1 MKTQV
6 LSDANLSARVERVF
20 GRSIDPMTDVE
31 ARAHE
36 LLQGMDVVV
45 WEGDASTFQFS
56 FIGETAV
63 RLLGYPRD
71 RWIKEATFW
80 ADSVVHPDDRS
91 DAIAFCAL
99 ATGQSRDHDFVYRAV
114 ADDGRVVW
122 LHDIV
127 KVIRGPRGIPERLR
141 GVMIDVTS
149 THTETSLEG

>member
-6 LSDANLSARVERVF
+6 LSDKALSARVEQVF
-20 GRSIDPMTDVE
+20 GRSTDPMTEVE
-31 ARAHE
+31 SRAREH
-36 LLQGMDVVV
+36 LQGFDVVV

-56 FIGETAV
+56 FVGEAAV

-71 RWIKEATFW
+71 RWTSEATFW

-91 DAIAFCAL
+91 DAIAFCAV

-114 ADDGRVVW
+114 ADDGRIIW

-127 KVIRGPRGIPERLR
+127 KVVRGPRGIPEKLR
-141 GVMIDVTS
+141 GVMIDVTES
-149 THTETSLEG
+149 YEGAV

>member
-6 LSDANLSARVERVF
+6 LSDAALSARVDQVF
-20 GRSIDPMTDVE
+20 GRSTDPMTDVE
-31 ARAHE
+31 RRAHE
-36 LLQGMDVVV
+36 HLQGMDVVV

-56 FIGETAV
+56 FIGENAE

-71 RWIKEATFW
+71 RWTTEATFW
-80 ADSVVHPDDRS
+80 ADSVVHPEDRN

-99 ATGQSRDHDFVYRAV
+99 ATGQSRDHDFIYRAV

-141 GVMIDVTS
+141 GVMIDLTAL
-149 THTETSLEG
+149 HRDEAEGS

>member
-6 LSDANLSARVERVF
+6 LSDAALSARVEQVF
-20 GRSIDPMTDVE
+20 GRSTDPMTDVE
-31 ARAHE
+31 SRAHE
-36 LLQGMDVVV
+36 QLRGMDVVV

-56 FIGETAV
+56 FIGEAAV
-63 RLLGYPRD
+63 RLLGYPRA
-71 RWIKEATFW
+71 RWTTEATFW

-99 ATGQSRDHDFVYRAV
+99 ATGQCRDHDFVYRAV
-114 ADDGRVVW
+114 ADDGRIVW

-141 GVMIDVTS
+141 GVMIDVTDS
-149 THTETSLEG
+149 YEEGA

>member
-6 LSDANLSARVERVF
+6 LTDPTLSARVEQVF
-20 GRSIDPMTDVE
+20 GRSTDPMTEVE
-31 ARAHE
+31 SRAHE
-36 LLQGMDVVV
+36 LLAGMDAVV
-45 WEGDASTFQFS
+45 WEGDASTFRFS
-56 FIGETAV
+56 FIGEAAE
-63 RLLGYPRD
+63 RMLGYPRD
-71 RWIKEATFW
+71 RWTSEATFW

-114 ADDGRVVW
+114 ADDGRIVW

-141 GVMIDVTS
+141 GVMIDVTN
-149 THTETSLEG
+149 LQGGAD